1 MSDIKNIFL
10 KYYAFPDTH
19 LYTPTDPLRLLDG
32 CEQNLSNMQAAM
44 FLHQCL
50 LT

>member
-10 KYYAFPDTH
+10 KYHAFPDTH
-19 LYTPTDPLRLLDG
+19 LYTPTDPLRLG

-44 FLHQCL
+44 FLQQCL